1 MDLVGAENC
10 CRISKTSIIEI
21 HKSTFERVQLGI
33 VIRDQLENVRGKNLP
48 CEVFY
53 VFETFVLYQ
62 NLN

>member
-21 HKSTFERVQLGI
+21 HKSTFEQVQLGI

-48 CEVFY
+48 CEVFC
-53 VFETFVLYQ
+53 V
-62 NLN
+62 